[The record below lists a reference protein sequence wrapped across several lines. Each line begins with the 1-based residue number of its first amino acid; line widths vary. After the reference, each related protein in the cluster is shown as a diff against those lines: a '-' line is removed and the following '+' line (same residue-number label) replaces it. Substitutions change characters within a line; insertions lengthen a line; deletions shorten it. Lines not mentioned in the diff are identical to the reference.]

1 MSRHAQAFPS
11 PHRFTREEYYRMA
24 EAHLFM
30 DERVELLDGFIVTMS
45 PQNSPHTAT
54 VHRLLF
60 LLFRILGF
68 AAYIRVQAPIILNDW
83 SEPEPDIAVCQ
94 PDPYDYAREHPKAHQ
109 VLLIIEV
116 ADTSLSYDRTQKAL
130 AYAAIGIPEYWIVNL
145 NDRRV
150 EALTDPDPSIGR
162 YGREK
167 LAYEGERLSLPGG
180 QTVAVSDILPPF

>member
-1 MSRHAQAFPS
+1 MADL
-11 PHRFTREEYYRMA
+11 FTN
-24 EAHLFM
+24 
-30 DERVELLDGFIVTMS
+30 ERVELLDGVIVTMS

-60 LLFRILGF
+60 VLLRTLGST
-68 AAYIRVQAPIILNDW
+68 AYIRVQAPIILNDW

-94 PDPYDYAREHPKAHQ
+94 PDPYDYAREHPRAHQ

-116 ADTSLSYDRTQKAL
+116 ADTSLSYDRTQKAS
-130 AYAAIGIPEYWIVNL
+130 AYAASGIPEYWIVNL

-150 EALTDPDPSIGR
+150 EVLTDPDPSAGS
-162 YGREK
+162 YGQET

-180 QTVAVSDILPPF
+180 RTVAISDILPPL